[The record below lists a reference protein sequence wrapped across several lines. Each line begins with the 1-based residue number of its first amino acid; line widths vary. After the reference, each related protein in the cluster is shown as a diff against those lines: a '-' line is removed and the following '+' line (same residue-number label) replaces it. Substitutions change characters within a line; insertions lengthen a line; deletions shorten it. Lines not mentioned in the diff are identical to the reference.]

1 MKVINS
7 KKTKLTKKQYFMIL
21 GAMVASLSL
30 TAPVL
35 SVKTLAAEDEE
46 VLFEDQEDDYKT
58 EDIKEDDVVQD
69 NTVVEPEPAKEETK
83 PEEQKQEEPKQEE
96 NKSQPKLKEEEIS
109 TKLEDKPENSDNNKA
124 QTQAKVQ
131 NQTQAKIKDNNQKA
145 PKKELPKSLIHKGL
159 YYEESYDFK
168 TNIQQNNKL
177 LEFAKNKK
185 NIQITIS
192 EPKKEVEGGF
202 FSKAIFSYR
211 VQCPELGSDVRRT
224 YADFEW
230 LRNQLSIRYP
240 LRLIPVVVKENI
252 LKQMG
257 KNLKDE
263 NEENFELRKI
273 RFLYKFI
280 QSVLEK
286 KILAT
291 SPILY
296 EFLVY
301 DEKNLAKYKKFLEK
315 KPYELEVNLN
325 NLITVKGEVKCAIKQ
340 TTVNDSEMIINK
352 SISLNDLYNGLITNI
367 DLVINDFNNLT
378 KHFKE
383 ISIIFNKM
391 NQNLTAYKYPN
402 ADEIKGN
409 FNNLKSLFE
418 KWSKNIN
425 SQTEFFNNII
435 KENFNYMNLEL
446 NEINQTFNK
455 YRNYKFEYEDFTSMI
470 NKEKENVINGFINEE
485 LRKEENRGKKPNQIK
500 FNRNKLE
507 EIFYSKNLLLIEE
520 KKRLVTTMHY
530 LIKDYNKLISLHGK
544 KIKEINDSVQK
555 TVVIDF
561 INE

>member
-1 MKVINS
+1 M
-7 KKTKLTKKQYFMIL
+7 
-21 GAMVASLSL
+21 
-30 TAPVL
+30 
-35 SVKTLAAEDEE
+35 E
-46 VLFEDQEDDYKT
+46 
-58 EDIKEDDVVQD
+58 
-69 NTVVEPEPAKEETK
+69 
-83 PEEQKQEEPKQEE
+83 EEQKKEEETIIIKEKAKAKILIKENKKDEPKKEEPKKEEPKQEE
-96 NKSQPKLKEEEIS
+96 PQKEEEPGQEEPKKEEPKEENKSQSKLKEEEIS
-109 TKLEDKPENSDNNKA
+109 TKLEEKPENSDNNKA
-124 QTQAKVQ
+124 QVQVKAKVL
-131 NQTQAKIKDNNQKA
+131 NQAQSQVKDNNQKA

-177 LEFAKNKK
+177 LEFSKNKK

-273 RFLYKFI
+273 RFLNKFI
-280 QSVLEK
+280 QSILEK

-301 DEKNLAKYKKFLEK
+301 DEKNLEKYKKFLEK

-367 DLVINDFNNLT
+367 DFVINDFNNLT

-391 NQNLTAYKYPN
+391 NQNLTAYKYQN

-446 NEINQTFNK
+446 NEINQTFNR

-555 TVVIDF
+555 SVVIDF
-561 INE
+561 IQE